1 MNTQPT
7 IALAKDAYI
16 NKVLTA
22 MNPQMLFCGPILPLT
37 QP

>member
-22 MNPQMLFCGPILPLT
+22 MNPQNSVIACNCL
-37 QP
+37 

>member
-7 IALAKDAYI
+7 TTLVKDTYI

-22 MNPQMLFCGPILPLT
+22 MNPQMLFCGPILPLA